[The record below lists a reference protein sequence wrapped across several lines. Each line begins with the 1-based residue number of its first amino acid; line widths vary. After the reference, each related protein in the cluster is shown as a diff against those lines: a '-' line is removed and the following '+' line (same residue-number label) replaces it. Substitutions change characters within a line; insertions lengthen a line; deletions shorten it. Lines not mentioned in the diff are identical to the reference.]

1 MSEPA
6 STEERP
12 KRGVLHRLLRAFI
25 NADSYGFVL
34 LLIIASYVLSVSVV
48 SDWGASAV
56 IFIQIG
62 TVWFALRTSKARR
75 PVRHA
80 AFVLMVIAGA
90 AAIANLTEPESA
102 RPFLFALGSIL
113 YFVAPFSI
121 IRHLLSRSGVDQE
134 TMLGAISAY
143 LLFGMFFA
151 FFYIE
156 ISIVQDSSAFFA
168 GMTGATTMKQV
179 LFFSFT
185 TLTTTGYGNLV
196 PYQNPGQ
203 TLAVSEMI
211 LGQLFLITAMG
222 KIVTEWR
229 PRWAKPDAVG
239 VISPPTP

>member
-1 MSEPA
+1 MS
-6 STEERP
+6 
-12 KRGVLHRLLRAFI
+12 
-25 NADSYGFVL
+25 ADSYGFVL
-34 LLIIASYVLSVSVV
+34 LLIIASYVLSVTVA

-56 IFIQIG
+56 VFIQIG
-62 TVWFALRTSKARR
+62 TVWFALRTAQARR
-75 PVRHA
+75 PVRRA
-80 AFVLMVIAGA
+80 AFVLMVVAGLT
-90 AAIANLTEPESA
+90 AIASLSEPEGT
-102 RPFLFALGSIL
+102 RRFLFALGSVL

-121 IRHLLSRSGVDQE
+121 IRHLIGRRGVDQE

-151 FFYIE
+151 FFYME
-156 ISIVQDSSAFFA
+156 ISVVNDGAFFA
-168 GMTGATTMKQV
+168 GQATTSMQQV

-196 PYQNPGQ
+196 PAANPGQ

-229 PRWAKPDAVG
+229 PKRWSVD
-239 VISPPTP
+239 PPG

>member
-1 MSEPA
+1 VSETEPV
-6 STEERP
+6 EERP
-12 KRGVLHRLLRAFI
+12 YRHVLRRLLQAFI
-25 NADSYGFVL
+25 DADSYGFVL
-34 LLIIASYVLSVSVV
+34 LLIIASYVLSVSVA

-56 IFIQIG
+56 IFVQIG
-62 TVWFALRTSKARR
+62 SVWFALRASQARR
-75 PVRHA
+75 PVRRA
-80 AFVLMVIAGA
+80 AFVLMAIAGI
-90 AAIANLTEPESA
+90 AAIANLTDPSGA
-102 RPFLFALGSIL
+102 RPFLFALGSVL
-113 YFVAPFSI
+113 YFITPFSI

-143 LLFGMFFA
+143 LLFGMFYA

-156 ISIVQDSSAFFA
+156 ISIVQDGTAFFA
-168 GMTGATTMKQV
+168 GLTGPTTMKQV

-229 PRWAKPDAVG
+229 PRWSKPDA
-239 VISPPTP
+239 SK